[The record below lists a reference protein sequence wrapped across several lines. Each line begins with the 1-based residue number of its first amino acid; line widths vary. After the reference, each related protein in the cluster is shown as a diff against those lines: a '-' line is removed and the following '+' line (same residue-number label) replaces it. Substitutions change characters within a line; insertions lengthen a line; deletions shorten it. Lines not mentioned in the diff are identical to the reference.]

1 MSTLS
6 TIAQPDIK
14 VSPLRAI
21 AAASMLAVGVCILA
35 FAMSESNAANRD
47 FICYW
52 AAGHQLAH
60 HADPYDGKQIL
71 QLERSAGFRD
81 NRAFFMRNPPSAFFL
96 ALPLGFAGAKA
107 GAVLWSL
114 ALIAAL
120 VSSIRLLWFMHGRS
134 PDRLHMLGYLFAPL
148 LACLLAGQI
157 GIFILFG
164 VTLFLRFH
172 ATQPYLAGAALLL
185 CSLKPHLFLPFGAVL
200 LAWAVVRR
208 AYRILVGAAAAMTAS
223 IGLSFLLDPAG
234 WSQYGDMVRGQ
245 RLQGEFIPTIS
256 LMLRLLVDRNALWLQ
271 LVPAGAACVWALWY
285 FWKHREHWDWL
296 DHGSLLLLVS
306 VMVAPYAWFT
316 DEAVVLPAILVGLY
330 RLSNSGR
337 SLLPFGCVAVIALI
351 EVLAGVI
358 LNSGFYVWTAPAWL
372 AWYLWTLRKTS

>member
-1 MSTLS
+1 M
-6 TIAQPDIK
+6 IDP
-14 VSPLRAI
+14 R
-21 AAASMLAVGVCILA
+21 
-35 FAMSESNAANRD
+35 F
-47 FICYW
+47 FIW
-52 AAGHQLAH
+52 NTTS
-60 HADPYDGKQIL
+60 IVV
-71 QLERSAGFRD
+71 E
-81 NRAFFMRNPPSAFFL
+81 MNP
-96 ALPLGFAGAKA
+96 LPLGFAGAKA

-120 VSSIRLLWFMHGRS
+120 VGSIRFLWFMHGRS
-134 PDRLHMLGYLFAPL
+134 PDRLHMLGYLFAPV

-172 ATQPYLAGAALLL
+172 TTQPYLAGAALLL

-271 LVPAGAACVWALWY
+271 LVPASAACLWALWY
-285 FWKHREHWDWL
+285 FWKHREQWDWL

-306 VMVAPYAWFT
+306 VMFAPYAWFT